1 MRAVPNVVCSR
12 LSQSFLS
19 RFMKPHLFWRCLLLA
34 VCLGC
39 ASDSGLRPLIDAQQ
53 RYAVQGASPAEWVSL
68 GEAFEAQEPKAGC
81 EALFGAAI
89 SYYDAEAMARAAAAF
104 ERLLSE
110 YPTSPRLPE
119 TLYYLAVTYDGLE
132 RSAES
137 YPLLNR
143 LVSEFPG
150 NRYAKEAARYLS
162 GVEGGVLIRGAGRV
176 GGRSRWI
183 VVDAGHGGADS
194 GAVARGGRQEKEI
207 VLDIARRLTEIL
219 TRSGYDVLLTRNEDR
234 FVPLPLRN
242 RMGRQNQAGVFVSL
256 HVNWARHS
264 SASGIE
270 TWVAPLSHPEFA
282 ALPAGTASRL
292 YEENRAFAAIAQR
305 TLTRETGA
313 RDRGVKEGAFRA
325 LRGLRVPAILVEM
338 GFLSNRA
345 EAARLERSSYRQLL
359 AEGLARAILSYT
371 ESSGASS

>member
-1 MRAVPNVVCSR
+1 
-12 LSQSFLS
+12 
-19 RFMKPHLFWRCLLLA
+19 MKPHLFWRCLLLV

-39 ASDSGLRPLIDAQQ
+39 ASDSGLRPLIDAQR
-53 RYAVQGASPAEWVSL
+53 RYAAQGASPSEWVSL

-119 TLYYLAVTYDGLE
+119 ALYFLSVAYEEQG
-132 RSAES
+132 RPAEAS
-137 YPLLNR
+137 RLQSR
-143 LVSEFPG
+143 LVREFPG

-162 GVEGGVLIRGAGRV
+162 GVEGGVLIRGSGRS
-176 GGRSRWI
+176 GARSRWI
-183 VVDAGHGGADS
+183 VVDAGHGGADP
-194 GAVARGGRQEKEI
+194 GAVGRGGRQEKAI
-207 VLDIARRLTEIL
+207 VLDIARRLSDIL
-219 TRSGYDVLLTRNEDR
+219 TRNGYDVLLTRDKDY
-234 FVPLPLRN
+234 FVPLMRRN
-242 RMGRQNQAGVFVSL
+242 RMGLNDKAGVFVSL
-256 HVNWARHS
+256 HVNWARLS

-282 ALPAGTASRL
+282 ALPAETASRL
-292 YEENRAFAAIAQR
+292 YEENRAFAAVAQR
-305 TLTRETGA
+305 TLTRDTGA
-313 RDRGVKEGAFRA
+313 KDRGVKEGAFRA
-325 LRGLRVPAILVEM
+325 LRGLRIPAILVEM

-345 EAARLERSSYRQLL
+345 EAARLELSSYRQIL

-371 ESSGASS
+371 ESSDARS